1 MSEVVIRCPNCGTTQ
16 SALAEC
22 EACHEARTRYFCT
35 NHSPGRWLDG
45 PACGECGARFGV
57 DRVPRRPAPTP
68 ASPTPRRPRTEPAS
82 PLGRRVPSDDDP
94 ERTVDDAWTGPVR
107 TPHRAEVEDIGV
119 HDPRV
124 EWPPAPPFPPV
135 GVHVVRVGGC
145 VRRLVILFVVLLV
158 LAALAFFGLLG
169 VGTRLLFGAEASV
182 TVAQAHRQPA
192 LRRAADGSGSIRHG
206 CCGAGV
212 RGTRGELD

>member
-1 MSEVVIRCPNCGTTQ
+1 
-16 SALAEC
+16 
-22 EACHEARTRYFCT
+22 
-35 NHSPGRWLDG
+35 
-45 PACGECGARFGV
+45 
-57 DRVPRRPAPTP
+57 
-68 ASPTPRRPRTEPAS
+68 
-82 PLGRRVPSDDDP
+82 VPSYDDP

-169 VGTRLLFGAEASV
+169 VGTRLLFGTEASV